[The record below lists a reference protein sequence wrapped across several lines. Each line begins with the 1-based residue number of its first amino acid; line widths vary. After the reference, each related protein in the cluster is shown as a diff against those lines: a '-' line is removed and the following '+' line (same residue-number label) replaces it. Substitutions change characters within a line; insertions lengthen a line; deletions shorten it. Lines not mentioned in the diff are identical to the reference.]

1 MAFRLIGLP
10 MLSAATR
17 KSLKDDGDA
26 YFDYSQDSGGSGGGD
41 YSGDYSGDTS
51 TDTSGDQ
58 AAPDAGQDTWNQV
71 IEGEDGS
78 YTYTDETGTSYYQD
92 AEGNTTVLY
101 DDGSGVVY
109 NSDGTTTQWDA
120 DGNLIDSPTVDE
132 NGNMGPQLSDA
143 EKEQKK
149 EKAQP
154 LAQKAQQAAAGALE
168 KAKSTGTTPQT
179 TAAPKPPAILPKG
192 IAAAVALKTT
202 SATTAPGATI
212 GGLSIGTILLLGA
225 TGAFLLYKKKG

>member
-10 MLSAATR
+10 LLSAATR
-17 KSLKDDGDA
+17 KSLKDDGDS

-51 TDTSGDQ
+51 GDQ
-58 AAPDAGQDTWNQV
+58 AAPDAGQDTGNQV

-143 EKEQKK
+143 DKEQKK

-154 LAQKAQQAAAGALE
+154 LAQKAQQAAAGA
-168 KAKSTGTTPQT
+168 AKSTGTTPQT

-192 IAAAVALKTT
+192 IASAIALKTT

>member
-149 EKAQP
+149 
-154 LAQKAQQAAAGALE
+154 AQQAAAGALE